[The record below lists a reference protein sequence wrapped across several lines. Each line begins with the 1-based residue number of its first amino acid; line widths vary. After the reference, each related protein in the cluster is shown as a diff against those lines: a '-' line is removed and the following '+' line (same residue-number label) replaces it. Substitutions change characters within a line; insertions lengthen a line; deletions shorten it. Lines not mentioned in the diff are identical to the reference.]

1 MWSVWQNLAPQG
13 PVRMLNNYFSLLTM
27 CEVCIGKISNLQYV
41 TVLTAGVKQWL
52 RSIQKTQKANKKLH
66 VLFSQYGPARTCS
79 IAETNIKKVQDLD
92 NLYVY
97 YNAVLYVPFWIALHV
112 RALKIAPTS
121 HVVIAE
127 ITSTSVHLPAVT
139 TGGSAEDTLS
149 LLWAKLTWSVSLVT
163 LTSVGWFTAPCS
175 MEETVDTG
183 LAGDGSGPTY
193 NKTHQQKFIHSIGHF
208 QYSN

>member
-1 MWSVWQNLAPQG
+1 
-13 PVRMLNNYFSLLTM
+13 M

-112 RALKIAPTS
+112 RAFKNCPHFPCCNSRDNKYICTLACSNNWRKCWRYIVTALSQVNMISVTS
-121 HVVIAE
+121 DVDKCWL
-127 ITSTSVHLPAVT
+127 VHCNLQYGRNSRYTA
-139 TGGSAEDTLS
+139 GWWWQ
-149 LLWAKLTWSVSLVT
+149 WANL
-163 LTSVGWFTAPCS
+163 
-175 MEETVDTG
+175 
-183 LAGDGSGPTY
+183 
-193 NKTHQQKFIHSIGHF
+193 Q
-208 QYSN
+208 